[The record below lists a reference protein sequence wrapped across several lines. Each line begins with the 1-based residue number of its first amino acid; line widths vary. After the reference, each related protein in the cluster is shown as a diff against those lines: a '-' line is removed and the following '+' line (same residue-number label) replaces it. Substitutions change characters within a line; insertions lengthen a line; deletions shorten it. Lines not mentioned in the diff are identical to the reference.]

1 MLRFQPYSA
10 SQPQVMDPEPRRL
23 PLSVSKSTAHGPAL
37 LLRNPFRQG
46 GLTAP
51 TPGAA
56 ARTQNRLLCFP
67 PEYSWGMPPSW
78 GSPHPG
84 TNWRVSAKVP
94 EVRATLRNISAARL
108 QRVGRGCHWD
118 GFTAQLTQS
127 STLPP
132 SFFLTN
138 SLYTHLCHGACLLGK
153 PQQPLPLTCNARGSS
168 PQGRRGGTPHGHS
181 CYGLGS
187 KTDLLEGP
195 SLKPAQ
201 LQSFQEPPLEARLLQ
216 KARPL

>member
-1 MLRFQPYSA
+1 M
-10 SQPQVMDPEPRRL
+10 
-23 PLSVSKSTAHGPAL
+23 
-37 LLRNPFRQG
+37 
-46 GLTAP
+46 
-51 TPGAA
+51 
-56 ARTQNRLLCFP
+56 
-67 PEYSWGMPPSW
+67 
-78 GSPHPG
+78 
-84 TNWRVSAKVP
+84 SAKVP

-201 LQSFQEPPLEARLLQ
+201 LQSFHRAPFGGPPSPEGPPLINPRPHQAS
-216 KARPL
+216 RPLPPPILWLTLGLSS